1 MLKHAVIAL
10 CLAGTTSAA
19 LAADYLERPEFI
31 AMAKE
36 LEQTGMYAPG
46 ELQTLF
52 KTVKRQDRVLEL
64 MSRAP
69 ERRKEWFEY
78 RPIFITSARVR
89 QGVQFWRENQPAL
102 TLAEAKTGVPA
113 EMIVS
118 ILGVETS
125 YGRNKGSF
133 RVIDALATLGFDH
146 PPRAPFFSKELR
158 EFLVLSRENGMNPSE
173 IRGSYAGAMG
183 YPQFMPSSWR
193 NLAIDFDGDG
203 RIDLIN
209 NPTDAIGSI
218 ANYFKGNGWK
228 PGQGVVLPAT
238 ARTEISDDS
247 VSTTLN
253 TTTTLAAISQTGIQ
267 ANHNL
272 PADTPAT
279 AFRLQG
285 TNGSEYWIGLHNF
298 YVITRYNRSIMY
310 AMAVND
316 LADLIKQQKLAEDT
330 STN

>member
-1 MLKHAVIAL
+1 MLKQALFIL
-10 CLAGTTSAA
+10 CLTGSTTVMAS
-19 LAADYLERPEFI
+19 DYLERPEFLS
-31 AMAKE
+31 MAKE
-36 LEQTGMYAPG
+36 LEQAGTYAPG

-52 KTVKRQDRVLEL
+52 KDVKRQDRVLEL

-78 RPIFITSARVR
+78 RPIFITSARIR
-89 QGVQFWRENQPAL
+89 QGVQFWRENAEAL
-102 TLAEAKTGVPA
+102 ALAESKTGVPA

-158 EFLVLSRENGMNPSE
+158 EFLILSRENDMDPSE

-193 NLAIDFDGDG
+193 NLAVDFDGDG

-209 NPTDAIGSI
+209 NPVDAIGSI

-228 PGQGVVLPAT
+228 PSEAVVLAGTAT
-238 ARTEISDDS
+238 GEISEDS

-253 TTTTLAAISQTGIQ
+253 TSTTLAAIQQSGIQ
-267 ANHNL
+267 NSHNL
-272 PADTPAT
+272 APTTAAT

-316 LADLIKQQKLAEDT
+316 LANLIKQEKQAED
-330 STN
+330 NQAN

>member
-1 MLKHAVIAL
+1 MLKHALFAL
-10 CLAGTTSAA
+10 CLAGSSTAMAS
-19 LAADYLERPEFI
+19 DYLDRPEFLS
-31 AMAKE
+31 MAKE
-36 LEQTGMYAPG
+36 LEQAGYYAPG
-46 ELQTLF
+46 ELNTLF
-52 KTVKRQDRVLEL
+52 KQVERQDRVLEL

-78 RPIFITSARVR
+78 RPIFITSTRIK
-89 QGVQFWRENQPAL
+89 QGAQFWRENAEAL
-102 TLAEAKTGVPA
+102 ALAESKTGVPA
-113 EMIVS
+113 EIIVS

-158 EFLVLSRENGMNPSE
+158 EFLILSRENGMDPSE

-193 NLAIDFDGDG
+193 NLAVDFDGDG

-209 NPTDAIGSI
+209 NPIDAIGSI

-228 PGQGVVLPAT
+228 PGEPVVLAGT
-238 ARTEISDDS
+238 ASGEISEDS

-253 TTTTLAAISQTGIQ
+253 TTTTLAAIQQSGIRSS
-267 ANHNL
+267 HNL
-272 PADTPAT
+272 VPTTPAT

-285 TNGSEYWIGLHNF
+285 TNGTEYWIGLHNF

-316 LADLIKQQKLAEDT
+316 LASLIKQEKQAED
-330 STN
+330 NRAN

>member
-1 MLKHAVIAL
+1 MLKHALFAL
-10 CLAGTTSAA
+10 CLASSTTAMAS
-19 LAADYLERPEFI
+19 DYLDRPEFLS
-31 AMAKE
+31 MAKE
-36 LEQTGMYAPG
+36 LEQTGYYAPG
-46 ELQTLF
+46 ELNTLF
-52 KTVKRQDRVLEL
+52 EHVKRQDRVLEL

-78 RPIFITSARVR
+78 RPIFITSTRIK
-89 QGVQFWRENQPAL
+89 QGVQFWRENAEAL
-102 TLAEAKTGVPA
+102 ALAESKTGVPA
-113 EMIVS
+113 EIIVS

-158 EFLVLSRENGMNPSE
+158 EFLILSRENGMDPTE
-173 IRGSYAGAMG
+173 TRGSYAGAMG

-193 NLAIDFDGDG
+193 NLAVDFDGDG

-209 NPTDAIGSI
+209 NPIDAIGSI

-228 PGQGVVLPAT
+228 PGESVVLAGTAT
-238 ARTEISDDS
+238 GEISEDS

-253 TTTTLAAISQTGIQ
+253 TTTTLAAIQQSGIVSS
-267 ANHNL
+267 HNL
-272 PADTPAT
+272 LPTTPAT

-285 TNGSEYWIGLHNF
+285 TNGIEYWIGLHNF

-316 LADLIKQQKLAEDT
+316 LASLIKQEKQAEEYQA
-330 STN
+330 N